1 MDNKALPRTRS
12 ESLPLARNESLPL
25 AEMKK
30 IVADCFAPNPWIYWA
45 DMLFTAAVAY
55 GSFVL
60 TEMAP
65 ALSAVELVYFAV
77 SVFAFYR
84 GILFIHEL
92 THQERRDLP
101 GFSVAWNLL
110 FGIPMLLPS
119 FMYRGVHLDH
129 HRRASYGTNEDGE
142 YLPFGASPLWRSFL
156 YLGQA
161 ILLPF
166 LVVFRFGVL
175 APLSL
180 LHPRIRHFVMAHTSA
195 LAIRMDTARKL
206 PQGGVD
212 LRNWYILEALGFAY
226 VLIGF
231 VLFSSGVLELGT
243 LRHCY
248 LLFVSVG
255 MVNGVRTLLAHRY
268 KNRSEKEVSFAE
280 QYLDSVNLDGNAVV
294 MELLAPVGLRYHALH
309 HVFANMPYHNMGIA
323 HRRLKEQLPKD
334 SIYHLANEPGFW
346 SAVRTHIR
354 NTREAALAEDE
365 IARGTYRA

>member
-1 MDNKALPRTRS
+1 MDNKALP
-12 ESLPLARNESLPL
+12 AGNNAALPL

-45 DMLFTAAVAY
+45 DMLVTAAVAY
-55 GSFVL
+55 GTFVL
-60 TEMAP
+60 TETAP
-65 ALSAVELVYFAV
+65 ALSAAELVYFTV

-101 GFSVAWNLL
+101 GFSVAWNIL

-129 HRRASYGTNEDGE
+129 HRKASYSTDEDGE
-142 YLPFGASPLWRSFL
+142 YLPFGASPIWRSFL

-166 LVVFRFGVL
+166 LVVFRFGIL

-180 LHPRIRHFVMAHTSA
+180 LHPRLRAFVMAHTSS

-206 PQGGVD
+206 PTGGAD
-212 LRNWYILEALGFAY
+212 LRNWYILEAMAFAY
-226 VLIGF
+226 VLIAF
-231 VLFSSGVLELGT
+231 IFFASGALELGT

-268 KNRSEKEVSFAE
+268 KNRTEKEISFTA

-323 HRRLKEQLPKD
+323 HRRLKEQLPAD

-346 SAVRTHIR
+346 SAVRTHWR
-354 NTREAALAEDE
+354 NTREAQAEE
-365 IARGTYRA
+365 EKIARGTYRA